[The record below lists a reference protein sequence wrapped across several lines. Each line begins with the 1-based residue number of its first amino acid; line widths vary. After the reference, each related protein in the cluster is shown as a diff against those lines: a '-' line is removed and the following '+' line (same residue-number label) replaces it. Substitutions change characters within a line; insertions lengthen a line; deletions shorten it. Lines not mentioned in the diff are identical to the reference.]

1 MLGACALLSA
11 LVIMHHPVV
20 HARRPQDALAA
31 MAGVAMMDRVV
42 HAIVLVFILLM
53 LYAFCVYTY
62 MHRGRLRLGF
72 GALAVFAIGT
82 VAVVGAGLIDGFFM
96 PAFAAHYG
104 GLAPNVQNA
113 AAPILSAGAIAIQVL
128 TKFGFFTFS
137 GAALL
142 WGVDLVERPGAARVA
157 GALACSAAIAEFML
171 VAATG
176 TLTPFNVAVII
187 LIQALWCIVF
197 AMRLWSIAE

>member
-1 MLGACALLSA
+1 M
-11 LVIMHHPVV
+11 
-20 HARRPQDALAA
+20 ARVAA
-31 MAGVAMMDRVV
+31 MDRTV
-42 HAIVLVFILLM
+42 HAILLVFILLM

-72 GALAVFAIGT
+72 GALAIFAIGT

-96 PAFAAHYG
+96 PAFAAYYD

-113 AAPILSAGAIAIQVL
+113 AAPVLTAGAIAIQVL
-128 TKFGFFTFS
+128 TKFAFFAFS

-142 WGVDLVERPGAARVA
+142 WGLDLLERA
-157 GALACSAAIAEFML
+157 GARIAGAIACVAAIAEFMI
-171 VAATG
+171 VVSTG
-176 TLTPFNVAVII
+176 TLNPLNVAVVI

-197 AMRLWSIAE
+197 AMRLWGIAD

>member
-1 MLGACALLSA
+1 
-11 LVIMHHPVV
+11 
-20 HARRPQDALAA
+20 
-31 MAGVAMMDRVV
+31 
-42 HAIVLVFILLM
+42 M

-157 GALACSAAIAEFML
+157 GALACGAAITEFAI
-171 VAATG
+171 VISTA
-176 TLTPFNVAVII
+176 TLTPLNVSVII
-187 LIQALWCIVF
+187 LVQAFWCVVF
-197 AMRLWSIAE
+197 ARQLWNTEN